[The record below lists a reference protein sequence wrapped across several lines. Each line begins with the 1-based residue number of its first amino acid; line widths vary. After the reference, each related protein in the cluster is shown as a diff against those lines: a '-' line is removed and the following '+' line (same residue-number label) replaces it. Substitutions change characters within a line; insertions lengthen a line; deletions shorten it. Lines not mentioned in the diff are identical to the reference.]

1 MSDYVMGRTT
11 EEHERL
17 RRQAEVWAPATARL
31 LERAGLS
38 PGDRCLD
45 VGCGTGAVMD
55 LMAARGG
62 VVTGIDVDVSLGAA
76 VDGTFVRADVERD
89 DDAVPAGGFDLVFGR
104 LILLHVADPVAVL
117 RRMWRWV
124 APGGVLVVQDYD
136 MRTVDSYPPLGVVD
150 EWRRVFLGAYA
161 AAGRDIRL
169 GTRLPALFAQ
179 AGIGAPDATDVTGRL
194 GTTADSAGMLAAT
207 YRSIAPLALAQSLIT
222 ETLRDEWLSEIDTA
236 TRVYGDHTAMWP
248 LLIGAVRHKG

>member
-17 RRQAEVWAPATARL
+17 RRQAEVWASATARL
-31 LERAGLS
+31 LDRAGLS

-55 LMAARGG
+55 LMVARGG

-136 MRTVDSYPPLGVVD
+136 MRTVDSYPPLSVVD

-179 AGIGAPDATDVTGRL
+179 AGIGAPDTTDVTGRL

-222 ETLRDEWLSEIDTA
+222 ETQRDEWLSEIDTA
-236 TRVYGDHTAMWP
+236 ARVYGDHTAMWP
-248 LLIGAVRHKG
+248 LLIGAVRRKG